1 MNVYDF
7 DKTIYHRNST
17 ADFLFYCLKKH
28 PRILLCLPR
37 QLKGF
42 LLYGLK
48 IIDITEMKKYLYS
61 FLAHLD
67 DVDRDLADFWDN
79 NINRVHRWYLEKHQP
94 DDLVIS
100 GSPYFLVEGACRR
113 LNISHLIASEVDKK
127 TGEVLKPNCS
137 RSQKVIELR
146 EQGYDESQI
155 GEFYSD
161 SHSDDPLAKLA
172 RKAYLVKGEQLRPW
186 SD

>member
-28 PRILLCLPR
+28 PRILRCLPR

-42 LLYGLK
+42 LLYGLR

-61 FLAHLD
+61 FLRYLD
-67 DVDRDLADFWDN
+67 DVDRDLEDFWDN
-79 NINRVHRWYLEKHQP
+79 NIERVHKWYLKKHQP

-100 GSPYFLVEGACRR
+100 GSPYFLVEAACRR
-113 LNISHLIASEVDKK
+113 LDISHVIASEVDKK
-127 TGEVLKPNCS
+127 SGEVLKPNCS
-137 RSQKVIELR
+137 RGQKVIELR
-146 EQGYDESQI
+146 NQGYDERKI
-155 GEFYSD
+155 EEFYSD
-161 SHSDDPLAKLA
+161 SHSDDPLAALA
-172 RKAYLVKGEQLRPW
+172 QKAYLVKGEKLSPW
-186 SD
+186 SE